1 MLKIPECL
9 CFLPAIKKMIA
20 MQEYTLKRGYKLDL
34 ERIHDC
40 LAESFP
46 AEIKKNGDKL
56 VMSYGIFKTLTVWI
70 QNKKMA
76 VDTESDTTVKDDE
89 TILETNKRYRDFLYK
104 ATGYTAKERL
114 KKAKEEVSK

>member
-1 MLKIPECL
+1 
-9 CFLPAIKKMIA
+9 
-20 MQEYTLKRGYKLDL
+20 MQEYTFKRGYKLDL
-34 ERIHDC
+34 ERIHEC

-46 AEIKKNGDKL
+46 AEIKKDGDKL

-76 VDTESDTTVKDDE
+76 VDTESDTTVTDDE
-89 TILETNKRYRDFLYK
+89 AILDTNKRYRDFLYK

>member
-1 MLKIPECL
+1 M
-9 CFLPAIKKMIA
+9 
-20 MQEYTLKRGYKLDL
+20 KRGYKPDL

-46 AEIKKNGDKL
+46 TEITKSGDKL
-56 VMSYGIFKTLTVWI
+56 VVSYGIFKKLTVWI
-70 QNKKMA
+70 QGKKMA
-76 VDTESDTTVKDDE
+76 VETESDTTIKDDE